1 MGTLRYSVFTLHS
14 SRFTPLEG
22 RNYACLQYSYMLEPV
37 LYIGITQSLFAG
49 IVIATRRPQILSD
62 RYLAAWLF
70 IIAIEMILALVKLTW
85 LEHLP
90 YEIPFLVIPLIYGPL
105 LLLYVRT
112 LISEEPIWKWT
123 DLGHFTPFIVFLGLA
138 FLFRTGS
145 DETGTLPVWANATR
159 LAKIIYE
166 LLIFSSLTTYSIT
179 VYVLL
184 TRHRKAIRE
193 EFSFSSGRITLT
205 WLLFVSITV
214 YASYLLTFLSA
225 GIQMFV
231 IHLPFDPKIFTFSG
245 LTLFSFAFSFYGHR
259 QAQIFSKN
267 PIPIKPMEEESA
279 NSIKYAKSGLRIE
292 DLRRFA
298 NAMDELME
306 DKKLYLNPELT
317 LAEVSEELHVPKH
330 HLTQA
335 MNTEL
340 GKNFYA
346 YINELR
352 VKKFMEMVVDPKYK
366 NYTFLAIAFEC
377 GFNSKSTFNSVFKRI
392 TGFTPSEYLNSL
404 GRFD

>member
-1 MGTLRYSVFTLHS
+1 
-14 SRFTPLEG
+14 
-22 RNYACLQYSYMLEPV
+22 MLEPV
-37 LYIGITQSLFAG
+37 LYIGIAQSIFAG
-49 IVIATRRPQILSD
+49 IVIATRRPQVLTD

-90 YEIPFLVIPLIYGPL
+90 YEIPFLVIPLVYGPL
-105 LLLYVRT
+105 LFLYVRT
-112 LISEEPIWKWT
+112 LISEDPKWYWT
-123 DLGHFTPFIVFLGLA
+123 DLAHFAPFILFLGLA
-138 FLFRTGS
+138 FLFRTRP
-145 DETGTLPVWANATR
+145 DETTTLPIWAHPTR

-166 LLIFSSLTTYSIT
+166 LLIFASFTTYSII

-193 EFSFSSGRITLT
+193 EFSYSSSKITLT

-225 GIQMFV
+225 GIQMLV
-231 IHLPFDPKIFTFSG
+231 IHLPFDPKIFSFTG

-259 QAQIFSKN
+259 QAQIFSKAGS
-267 PIPIKPMEEESA
+267 ISKSEDDESG
-279 NSIKYAKSGLRIE
+279 NSTKYAKSGLSLE
-292 DLRRFA
+292 DLNRFA
-298 NAMDELME
+298 IEMDNLMNH
-306 DKKLYLNPELT
+306 KQLFLFPELS
-317 LAEVSEELHVPKH
+317 LAEVSKELNIPKH
-330 HLTQA
+330 YLTQS
-335 MNTEL
+335 MNTVL

-352 VKKFMEMVVDPKYK
+352 VKKFMEMVVDPKFK
-366 NYTFLAIAFEC
+366 DYTFLAIAFEC

-392 TGFTPSEYLNSL
+392 TGFTPSEYLRSL